1 MRKMNR
7 LAALLAVL
15 VMSTTMASTAFADES
30 VAVEAPAATT
40 GTITVQ
46 NAVNG
51 ETYTLYKIFDATTDT
66 NDNTAVSY
74 TIPEGVNYVDK
85 EFNGLFETRSNGDKT
100 YVIGLKSGKTNN
112 DLVKWLNKNGSKGVR
127 VKEVTKANGTAVTF
141 ADLKYG
147 YYYIHSS
154 LANAEGLAMAVTLQ
168 ASDVMAQEKN
178 VESGWG
184 DQGGKTIATED
195 GDVTFSI
202 GENIPYKV
210 TYEKAYNFYVEDD
223 NGTKKAHKIYNYVLE
238 DTMPA
243 AVTLDADSFV
253 VKVNDQD
260 VKTDAITGNEYSYS
274 SSTDANG
281 NLKFK
286 LTIPWAKTDN
296 ATEDDFYY
304 HDAPAKIVV
313 TYNGVLNSAVETGS
327 TKNDKNT
334 NKAIMYYNTTTK
346 SGEEKDAPVYS
357 GQIKI
362 TKVDGS
368 IKTDDGTYTKKLKG
382 ATFVVKR
389 GTEYL
394 KYTDNE
400 GTDDAFG
407 TTTNIK
413 DATKYVTNDAGEV
426 VIRGLK
432 QGTYKLVEIQ
442 APDGY
447 NVLKDDVEVN
457 LTYGNVDG
465 QDTLVVAPVVKNFHG
480 IQLPSTGG
488 MGTTVFAIVGLLVM
502 AGAAVTLIIKKR
514 A

>member
-46 NAVNG
+46 NAVNNK
-51 ETYTLYKIFDATTDT
+51 TYTLYKIFDATTDT

-74 TIPEGVNYVDK
+74 TIPEGVSYADA
-85 EFNGLFETRSNGDKT
+85 EFKGLFETRSNGDKT

-127 VKEVTKANGTAVTF
+127 VKEVEKAEGTAVTF
-141 ADLKYG
+141 KDLKYG

-168 ASDVMAQEKN
+168 SSDVMAQEKN

-195 GDVTFSI
+195 GDATFSI
-202 GENIPYKV
+202 GETIPYEV
-210 TYEKAYNFYVEDD
+210 TYEKAYNFYITDD

-243 AVTLDADSFV
+243 AVTLDESSFKV
-253 VKVNDQD
+253 TVNGTEVNKKKAGVNDKGYSFS
-260 VKTDAITGNEYSYS
+260 VDAEDNK
-274 SSTDANG
+274 
-281 NLKFK
+281 KFT
-286 LTIPWAKTDN
+286 LTIPWAETQDAAK
-296 ATEDDFYY
+296 DDFYY
-304 HDAPAKIVV
+304 HDAPAEIVV
-313 TYNGVLNSAVETGS
+313 KYNGVLNSDVETGS
-327 TKNDKNT
+327 DENKKNI
-334 NKAIMYYNTTTK
+334 NKASMYYNTSIK
-346 SGEEKDAPVYS
+346 GGEEKEAPVYS
-357 GQIKI
+357 GEITI
-362 TKVDGS
+362 TKVDGD
-368 IKTDDGTYTKKLKG
+368 IKEGDTYTKKLKG
-382 ATFVVKR
+382 ATFVVKSGDKYLTYTENP
-389 GTEYL
+389 GT
-394 KYTDNE
+394 N
-400 GTDDAFG
+400 DAFG
-407 TTTNIK
+407 TTTDIK
-413 DATKYVTNDAGEV
+413 DATKYVTNNDGKV

-432 QGTYKLVEIQ
+432 QGTYELVEIQ

-447 NVLKDDVEVN
+447 NVLKDAVKVN
-457 LTYGNVDG
+457 LTKGKNEG
-465 QDTLVVAPVVKNFHG
+465 KDTLVATPVVKNFHG